1 MIEIS
6 PVDIRRAAMDMLAR
20 REHSRL
26 ELTRKL
32 GRKFSGQTIG
42 HVSGSISNVSSVE
55 DLIEEELLKLRQEGV
70 QSDARL
76 AEVFIRARTGR
87 GQGLIKIRM
96 ELKGRGVS
104 EDDIALAFEAC
115 SVDWYSL
122 AHEVAVK
129 KFGDGFESR
138 QDRKEKSRLSRFLQQ
153 RGFSYDH
160 ISSLYRSP
168 AR

>member
-26 ELTRKL
+26 ELARKL

-42 HVSGSISNVSSVE
+42 HVSGVE

-104 EDDIALAFEAC
+104 EDDIALAFEVC

-160 ISSLYRSP
+160 ISSLYRP
-168 AR
+168 PTR

>member
-42 HVSGSISNVSSVE
+42 HVSGVE
-55 DLIEEELLKLRQEGV
+55 DVIEEELLKLRQEGV

-160 ISSLYRSP
+160 ISSLYRP
-168 AR
+168 PTR